1 MKQLNFVQIMDNL
14 MIEVFKITK
23 EQLDTL
29 FELATEEEIQEMMQ
43 AISLDEENSK
53 STISKKRKA
62 LEIKH
67 KYLNK

>member
-23 EQLDTL
+23 EQLDIL